1 MAEQLGLGEIIK
13 NFLGIGDDDKK
24 PSGAPTSSI
33 RPKARPEGLMASP
46 RPKARP
52 EDDDDDDDKSTTNP
66 VAATTNAITM
76 MNDYDDSEDEDVGV
90 ELDSAGLQE
99 LLINP
104 NSLYDKHSTTIR
116 RLSKFG
122 NEVPKV
128 MKQRLTS
135 PVVNDLL
142 TDVTAMIAQEKLMTQ
157 PTEPETFVVDPIPE
171 EPVKLNNKQIQQK
184 LVDAGYNITVDG
196 VIGPQTKKAIKAF
209 QKEKG
214 LKVDGIVGKNTT
226 AALAG
231 VPEITSDELEPGEV
245 IKTDDFLAQQ
255 EAEDRAL
262 RGDKGWPFELVK
274 PQEPLVPQKASI
286 VPGVFNFSEST
297 AGRYLDLVKSTP
309 AKLLLRNI
317 FGLDKNIWTGKKT
330 IDETYFTEGELNHFK
345 EMWNRY
351 GEGTVTRGQ
360 QIDTAEDILKVA
372 TGESDSPLGLPPAM
386 RAYYSVGD
394 TFLTQRDNGDVIVKD
409 TYDYNIYTDYSV
421 EPNKKGKYPILDTE
435 EFEEKYSTAKGVIDT
450 ANAYRQGKIGFLD
463 VAHNMGFLLGSR
475 DYKDSSKDDGTP
487 MLINI
492 GNPETW
498 SN

>member
-46 RPKARP
+46 RPRARP

-104 NSLYDKHSTTIR
+104 NSLYDRHSTTIR

-128 MKQRLTS
+128 MKQRLAS

-157 PTEPETFVVDPIPE
+157 PTEPETFVDPIPE

-196 VIGPQTKKAIKAF
+196 VVGPQTKKAIKAF

-231 VPEITSDELEPGEV
+231 VPQITSEDLGKAIIPEQKTQMELLSERYGLMSPAITDKPVDVVEAGFFSGIKNSFRDLFNYYASAEGQARTLISAAPLAEKVLPINAAKFAEFLGNDGQITLTSADLSKKDYNHLRKKAMEV
-245 IKTDDFLAQQ
+245 I
-255 EAEDRAL
+255 E
-262 RGDKGWPFELVK
+262 RGDDKFTYNDWGFEEKSVLVQDLTKVAWGSLRDPDFRMATLIGQTADGNVRVENGRVLVEDVYDFNTGPLGRKLQKAFELK
-274 PQEPLVPQKASI
+274 DKGDIKGYQELSSEALKNRGHLEQLRIWAAALGVPQ
-286 VPGVFNFSEST
+286 
-297 AGRYLDLVKSTP
+297 
-309 AKLLLRNI
+309 
-317 FGLDKNIWTGKKT
+317 
-330 IDETYFTEGELNHFK
+330 
-345 EMWNRY
+345 
-351 GEGTVTRGQ
+351 GEGTRFI
-360 QIDTAEDILKVA
+360 IDL
-372 TGESDSPLGLPPAM
+372 GE
-386 RAYYSVGD
+386 
-394 TFLTQRDNGDVIVKD
+394 
-409 TYDYNIYTDYSV
+409 
-421 EPNKKGKYPILDTE
+421 
-435 EFEEKYSTAKGVIDT
+435 
-450 ANAYRQGKIGFLD
+450 AN
-463 VAHNMGFLLGSR
+463 
-475 DYKDSSKDDGTP
+475 
-487 MLINI
+487 
-492 GNPETW
+492 
-498 SN
+498 

>member
-13 NFLGIGDDDKK
+13 NFLGIGQEDKE
-24 PSGAPTSSI
+24 PSGAVTSSL
-33 RPKARPEGLMASP
+33 RPKARPEGLMASTVK
-46 RPKARP
+46 PKIRP
-52 EDDDDDDDKSTTNP
+52 EDDDDDDKPTDP
-66 VAATTNAITM
+66 IAATTNTITM
-76 MNDYDDSEDEDVGV
+76 MNNYDDSEDEDQGV
-90 ELDSAGLQE
+90 ELDSASLQE

-104 NSLYDKHSTTIR
+104 NSLYDKHSTTVR
-116 RLSKFG
+116 RLSRFG

-128 MKQRLTS
+128 MQQKLKS

-142 TDVTAMIAQEKLMTQ
+142 VDVTAMLAKEQSASK
-157 PTEPETFVVDPIPE
+157 PPEPEMSVDPIPE

-184 LVDAGYNITVDG
+184 LVDAGYNIKVDG
-196 VIGPQTKKAIKAF
+196 IIGPQTKKAIKAF

-226 AALAG
+226 AALTG
-231 VPEITSDELEPGEV
+231 VPEITSEKLEPGEV
-245 IKTDDFLAQQ
+245 VKTDDFLTQQ

-274 PQEPLVPQKASI
+274 PQEPLVPQKARI

-297 AGRYLDLVKSTP
+297 AGRYLDLGKSTP

-330 IDETYFTEGELNHFK
+330 IDETYFTEGELNHFR

-372 TGESDSPLGLPPAM
+372 TGGSDSPLGLPPAM

-435 EFEEKYSTAKGVIDT
+435 EFEEKYSTAKGVLDT

-498 SN
+498 GN

>member
-13 NFLGIGDDDKK
+13 NFLGIGDDDKE
-24 PSGAPTSSI
+24 PSGAVTSSL
-33 RPKARPEGLMASP
+33 RPKARPKGLMASP
-46 RPKARP
+46 RPRARP

-66 VAATTNAITM
+66 VTAGTNTITM
-76 MNDYDDSEDEDVGV
+76 MNDYEDTEAEDVGV
-90 ELDSAGLQE
+90 ELDSASLQE

-104 NSLYDKHSTTIR
+104 NYLYDKHSTTIR

-128 MKQRLTS
+128 MKQKLTS

-214 LKVDGIVGKNTT
+214 LKVDGIVGRNTT

-231 VPEITSDELEPGEV
+231 VPQITSEKLEPGEV
-245 IKTDDFLAQQ
+245 IQTDDFAR
-255 EAEDRAL
+255 D
-262 RGDKGWPFELVK
+262 
-274 PQEPLVPQKASI
+274 PLVSPPVKASI
-286 VPGVFNFSEST
+286 VPGVFNLDGTT
-297 AGRYLDLVKSTP
+297 AGKYIELVKSTP
-309 AKLLLRNI
+309 AKLLIRNVL
-317 FGLDKNIWTGKKT
+317 GLDTNVWSGKKT
-330 IDETYFTEGELNHFK
+330 IDETYFTEDELEHFRQ
-345 EMWNRY
+345 MWNKH
-351 GEGTVTRGQ
+351 GEGLITRGQ
-360 QIDTAEDILKVA
+360 QIDTAKDILQIRSGKD
-372 TGESDSPLGLPPAM
+372 GSPLGLPPNI

-409 TYDYNIYTDYSV
+409 VYDYNLYTDYSGK
-421 EPNKKGKYPILDTE
+421 PDKKGRYPILETE
-435 EFEEKYSTAKGVIDT
+435 DFEEKYSTAKGLVDT
-450 ANAYRQGKIGFLD
+450 AKAYQQGKIGFMS
-463 VAHNMGFLLGSR
+463 AMHNLGFLLGSR
-475 DYKDSSKDDGTP
+475 DYKDSSKDEGTP
-487 MLINI
+487 ILINL

>member
-24 PSGAPTSSI
+24 PSGAVTSSL

-52 EDDDDDDDKSTTNP
+52 EDDDDDDKSTTNP

-76 MNDYDDSEDEDVGV
+76 MNDYDDTEDEDVGV
-90 ELDSAGLQE
+90 ELDSASLQE

-128 MKQRLTS
+128 MKQKLTS

-184 LVDAGYNITVDG
+184 QVDAGYNITVDG

-226 AALAG
+226 AALTG
-231 VPEITSDELEPGEV
+231 VPEITSEKLEPGEV
-245 IKTDDFLAQQ
+245 VKTDDFL
-255 EAEDRAL
+255 D
-262 RGDKGWPFELVK
+262 
-274 PQEPLVPQKASI
+274 QEPLVPQQASI

-330 IDETYFTEGELNHFK
+330 IDETYFTEGELNHFR

-372 TGESDSPLGLPPAM
+372 TGGSDSPLGLPPAM

-435 EFEEKYSTAKGVIDT
+435 EFEEKYSTAKGVLDT

-498 SN
+498 GN

>member
-1 MAEQLGLGEIIK
+1 MNNQQSIGQIIK
-13 NFLGIGDDDKK
+13 NFLGIEDDDKK
-24 PSGAPTSSI
+24 PSGAPSSSI
-33 RPKARPEGLMASP
+33 RPKARPEGLMSSP
-46 RPKARP
+46 RPIARP
-52 EDDDDDDDKSTTNP
+52 ETDSNDNTTSSTQQTI
-66 VAATTNAITM
+66 TDTITM
-76 MNDYDDSEDEDVGV
+76 MNDYDDSDDDVGV
-90 ELDSAGLQE
+90 ELDSANLQE
-99 LLINP
+99 LLLNP
-104 NSLYDKHSTTIR
+104 NSLYDRHSTTIR
-116 RLSKFG
+116 RLSRFG
-122 NEVPKV
+122 NEVPTV

-142 TDVTAMIAQEKLMTQ
+142 TDVTAMIAKEKLMTQ
-157 PTEPETFVVDPIPE
+157 PTEPEAFVDFIPL

-196 VIGPQTKKAIKAF
+196 VVGPQTKKAIKAF

-214 LKVDGIVGKNTT
+214 LKVDGVVGKNTT

-231 VPEITSDELEPGEV
+231 VPEITSEVLEAGEV
-245 IKTDDFLAQQ
+245 IKTGESARD
-255 EAEDRAL
+255 
-262 RGDKGWPFELVK
+262 
-274 PQEPLVPQKASI
+274 PLVSPPVKASI
-286 VPGVFNFSEST
+286 VPGVFNLDKTT
-297 AGRYLDLVKSTP
+297 AGEYLELVKSTP

-317 FGLDKNIWTGKKT
+317 FGLDRNIWTGKET

-351 GEGTVTRGQ
+351 GEGVVTRGQ
-360 QIDTAEDILKVA
+360 QIDTAKDILKVA
-372 TGESDSPLGLPPAM
+372 TGESSSPLGLPPAM

-394 TFLTQRDNGDVIVKD
+394 TQLTQNDNGDVIVKD

-421 EPNKKGKYPILDTE
+421 EPNKEGKYPILETE
-435 EFEEKYSTAKGVIDT
+435 EFEEKYSTAKGVVDT
-450 ANAYRQGKIGFLD
+450 TRAYRQGKIGFLD